1 VRHGTHILA
10 QQQGGTQERHRR
22 AGTENVAGAVG
33 LAAAY
38 ELSCSDRPATVTR
51 LREQRARLLEAIL
64 AVAGVEATGH
74 PKDRLPGIVSLVARD
89 TDGVAVAMSLDLEGI
104 ACSVGS
110 ACTTGST
117 EVSHVLTA
125 MGYPEEEARG
135 ALRLSLGRTTT
146 DEEVATACDVVPR
159 VVASM
164 RLGTVAVTAD
174 PLGQGV
180 PA

>member
-1 VRHGTHILA
+1 M
-10 QQQGGTQERHRR
+10 
-22 AGTENVAGAVG
+22 
-33 LAAAY
+33 
-38 ELSCSDRPATVTR
+38 CRPVCFDA
-51 LREQRARLLEAIL
+51 
-64 AVAGVEATGH
+64 
-74 PKDRLPGIVSLVARD
+74 
-89 TDGVAVAMSLDLEGI
+89 TDGSSVALSLDLEGI

-146 DEEVATACDVVPR
+146 EEDVVTACETVPR

-164 RLGTVAVTAD
+164 RLGAAAVAAD

>member
-1 VRHGTHILA
+1 MKERAETAARLA
-10 QQQGGTQERHRR
+10 TQRDR
-22 AGTENVAGAVG
+22 
-33 LAAAY
+33 LAAALTAVPGT
-38 ELSCSDRPATVTR
+38 EL
-51 LREQRARLLEAIL
+51 
-64 AVAGVEATGH
+64 TGH
-74 PKDRLPGIVSLVARD
+74 PTERLPGLLSVISAD
-89 TDGVAVAMSLDLEGI
+89 TDGTAVAMSLDLEGI

-110 ACTTGST
+110 ACTTGSA

-146 DEEVATACDVVPR
+146 DDEVATAIDTIPR
-159 VVASM
+159 VIASM
-164 RLGTVAVTAD
+164 RMGTMAVRAD